1 VADDGDDGIPPD
13 NVVPITSGRRGGK
26 AKSGTAKAK
35 AKEKRGRYG
44 MILAEL
50 DANPL
55 TVGLVAYD
63 NFARV
68 PMLMRPVPMIGQR
81 IEEGFEPRPLADADL
96 VTMVIHL
103 EDCGLEKL
111 SPGAVRDVLGIKLQ
125 RRKYSPPADL
135 IRSLVWDGV
144 ERLSTFF
151 MLYAGV
157 RVEGETEAE
166 RAAHRTYIE
175 TVTRCLFVSAVA
187 RVMDPGCKAD
197 TVVVLEGAQGTKK
210 SSLLAVLALRDEW
223 FSDSLPHDV
232 STKDAKQHLPGKL
245 IVELSEFE
253 AVKRSEA
260 EVVKIFLSA
269 RFDKYRPSY
278 GQLEITWP
286 RQNIFVGT
294 TNKTADYLRDD
305 TGNRR
310 FWPLRTGTIDI
321 DGARVIVEQLYAEAY
336 AAYQAG
342 EQWWLDDSVEA
353 LAKEAQEERRE
364 QDPWEQRVRDFVTT
378 RFPNDR
384 GVRWITTGE
393 ILTMLEVPIGRR
405 TRAEEMRVGAV
416 LRAFGG
422 VRKKRRTGTSIVWAY
437 RFDVPM

>member
-1 VADDGDDGIPPD
+1 
-13 NVVPITSGRRGGK
+13 
-26 AKSGTAKAK
+26 
-35 AKEKRGRYG
+35 
-44 MILAEL
+44 
-50 DANPL
+50 
-55 TVGLVAYD
+55 
-63 NFARV
+63 
-68 PMLMRPVPMIGQR
+68 
-81 IEEGFEPRPLADADL
+81 
-96 VTMVIHL
+96 
-103 EDCGLEKL
+103 
-111 SPGAVRDVLGIKLQ
+111 
-125 RRKYSPPADL
+125 
-135 IRSLVWDGV
+135 
-144 ERLSTFF
+144 
-151 MLYAGV
+151 
-157 RVEGETEAE
+157 
-166 RAAHRTYIE
+166 
-175 TVTRCLFVSAVA
+175 VTRCLFVSAVA

-310 FWPLRTGTIDI
+310 FWPLRTGLIDL
-321 DGARVIVEQLYAEAY
+321 DGAKAIVEQLYAEAY